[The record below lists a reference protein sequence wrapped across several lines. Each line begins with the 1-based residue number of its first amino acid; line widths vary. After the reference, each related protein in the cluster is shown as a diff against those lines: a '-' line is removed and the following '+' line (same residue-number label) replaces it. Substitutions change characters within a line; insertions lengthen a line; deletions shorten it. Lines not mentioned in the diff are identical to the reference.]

1 MASDD
6 GNWTGCRMSG
16 CARLLAAANQ
26 SNLRDSSFQAIG
38 DVRYHRRE
46 RLFPP
51 KASPA
56 CNRPAAQFARRKV
69 MRVSSEGRPS
79 LSAKPGHNAVPLL
92 TYSAMPSTS

>member
-16 CARLLAAANQ
+16 CARQQATANQ
-26 SNLRDSSFQAIG
+26 PNTHDSSFRAIA
-38 DVRYHRRE
+38 DVRYHWRE

-56 CNRPAAQFARRKV
+56 SDRPAAQFGRRKV